1 MNLFSHSKSFFRTSV
16 ILFLAVFFFS
26 FHSKASV
33 YRLFTDKSAP
43 QADFAAAEI
52 AKALKQKGD
61 FSEIYS
67 FSDFQ
72 QGKSTVPSIV
82 LATIDNKLMMDKMK
96 KSGLS
101 PDLSMKKE
109 GFCIRKGNNATIWV
123 VGKDAA
129 GLMYGGFELAEII
142 STSGIESVTNLAQ
155 SPYMA
160 MRGVKFNIP
169 LDVRTPSYSDFSDA
183 AQKNM
188 PEMWN
193 FDFWKEYI
201 DSLARFRYNYI
212 SLWNLHPFPSMV
224 KIPEYP
230 EVALDDVHRSTTEWK
245 ENYNLNGM
253 GFDAPEIVSNYEVI
267 KQMTIEKKIEFWKK
281 VMRYGKERN
290 VSFYIVTWN
299 IFTYGTFGKYGITD
313 KLENPVTRDYFRK
326 SVRQMFL
333 TYPDLAGIGLT
344 TGENM
349 YQYSTQEKEDWAF
362 DTYGQ
367 GVLDVVKEQPDRKI
381 TFIHRQHQ
389 TGALEIAHKFAPLVD
404 HPNVNFI
411 FSFKY
416 AQAHVYSSTK
426 QPFHQDYVNEIQKE
440 KNLKTIWTLRNDDV
454 YFFRWGA
461 PDFVREF
468 IQNIPYEVSEGYY
481 YGSDQ
486 YVWGRE
492 FLSTTP
498 DLPRQTEVG
507 KHWFQWMLWG
517 RLGYNPKMDNNR
529 FSQIIAQHFPGTDG
543 AKLLENWQNAS
554 MIYPLVTGFHWGS
567 LDFQW
572 YIESG
577 QSRPYPAETPSGYHD
592 VNRFISL
599 PPHLGTD
606 NVSIPEYVKA
616 VVAKIS
622 VKGTTPVELANRI
635 IDYSDKAL
643 MGSRQI
649 QAKGNKELKATLDD
663 IQSMAY
669 LGKYYAHK
677 ILAATELALFRETLN
692 PKNRENSLSQLN
704 LSALYWRYYSSLS
717 LSNYHN
723 PLWTN
728 RVGNVDWRKTYS
740 YVIYDIT
747 ANGGK
752 PAVPSMNPTP
762 GGTILEAED
771 AKTSTSTLN
780 SAIPGFTGRG
790 YLDYNIS
797 DARQSIEWTFDAP
810 DEGIYTLEF
819 RYGLKRQENLVSPVL
834 VNGKQVGE
842 ITFWINGASGSWVW
856 DGISVKLKKGANQI
870 KISPDGFVILD
881 HLNIIKE

>member
-1 MNLFSHSKSFFRTSV
+1 MDIFSHSKSFFRTIA
-16 ILFLAVFFFS
+16 ILFIAIFFFS

-33 YRLFTDKSAP
+33 YRLFTEKSSP
-43 QADFAAAEI
+43 QANFAVTEI
-52 AKALKQKGD
+52 AKVLQQKGD
-61 FSEIYS
+61 SPEIYS
-67 FSDFQ
+67 LSDFQ
-72 QGKSTVPSIV
+72 QDKSNVPSIV
-82 LATIDNKLMMDKMK
+82 LTTLDNKLMLGKMK

-101 PDLSMKKE
+101 PDLSIKKE

-142 STSGIESVTNLAQ
+142 STSGIESVTNLVQ

-193 FDFWKEYI
+193 LDFWKEYI
-201 DSLARFRYNYI
+201 DSLAKFRYNYI

-224 KIPEYP
+224 KVPEYP
-230 EVALDDVHRSTTEWK
+230 DIALNDVHRSTTEWN

-267 KQMTIEKKIEFWKK
+267 KQMTIEEKIEFWRK

-349 YQYSTQEKEDWAF
+349 YQYSTQQKEDWAF

-389 TGALEIAHKFAPLVD
+389 TGALEIARKFAPLVD

-426 QPFHQDYVNEIQKE
+426 QPFHQDFVDEIQKE

-492 FLSTTP
+492 FLSTNP
-498 DLPRQTEVG
+498 DLPRQTEIA

-517 RLGYNPKMDNNR
+517 RLGYNPKMGNDR
-529 FSQIIAQHFPGTDG
+529 FSQIIAQRFPGTDG
-543 AKLLENWQNAS
+543 GKLLETWQNAS

-599 PPHLGTD
+599 PPHMGTD

-616 VVAKIS
+616 FVAKTS

-635 IDYSDKAL
+635 IDHSDKAL
-643 MGSRQI
+643 MGCRQI
-649 QAKGNKELKATLDD
+649 QANGNKELKATLED
-663 IQSMAY
+663 IQSMSY

-692 PKNRENSLSQLN
+692 PKNRENFLSQLN

-728 RVGNVDWRKTYS
+728 RVGNVDWIKTYG
-740 YVIYDIT
+740 YVLYDIT
-747 ANGGK
+747 SNGGK

-771 AKTSTSTLN
+771 AKTSTSTLK
-780 SAIPGFTGRG
+780 SEIPGFTGRG

-797 DARQSIEWTFDAP
+797 DAKQSIEWTFDAP
-810 DEGIYTLEF
+810 DDGTYTLEF
-819 RYGLKRQENLVSPVL
+819 RYVVKRQENLVSPVL
-834 VNGKQVGE
+834 VNGKKAGE
-842 ITFWINGASGSWVW
+842 ITFWINGATASWVW
-856 DGISVKLKKGANQI
+856 DGISVSLKKGLNQI
-870 KISPDGFVILD
+870 NISPDGFVILD
-881 HLNIIKE
+881 HLNIIKD